1 MLAFRLLVIILLSLN
16 LGIVSWTLKKEN
28 QNQEIFPIHQDSFN
42 GLSLTLNLYCLFI
55 KIDPITIIFL
65 YLVILRQ

>member
-28 QNQEIFPIHQDSFN
+28 QNQ
-42 GLSLTLNLYCLFI
+42 
-55 KIDPITIIFL
+55 
-65 YLVILRQ
+65 VILNTLLNK